1 MTGVDSGAS
10 LLKPLYW
17 SKVGPQ
23 RTATEPAIDPAIESV
38 IEDCDRECDRE
49 CV

>member
-17 SKVGPQ
+17 SKVCLQ
-23 RTATEPAIDPAIESV
+23 RTAIEPATEAAIEPAIKTAE
-38 IEDCDRECDRE
+38 
-49 CV
+49 